1 MRSISNEVL
10 VRTKRLTKQFEDQ
23 ISVDHLDLE
32 IKRGQIFGFLGPNGA
47 GKTTTIRMLLGL
59 MKPTEGEV
67 ELFGKTF
74 SNSRLEILKRIGA
87 LVEAPSYYRNLT
99 GYENLRLSSKILGV
113 SEQRIHEVLD
123 IVRLTEA
130 ANKKV
135 KQYSLGMKQRLGIA
149 LALLGSPELL
159 ILDEPTNGLDPNGIH
174 EIRQLIKRM
183 PQEFGITVIISSH
196 NLAEIEMVASHVGII
211 QSGKLKFQ
219 GTLDEIKEGNKPVL
233 EIRANNL
240 YKAQNILQ
248 KFDVISQVEGDTL
261 LINNFTGKASE
272 INKQLVSNNID
283 VEHLVVKMRTLEDI
297 FLDITGQVEAV

>member
-1 MRSISNEVL
+1 MSNEVL
-10 VRTKRLTKQFEDQ
+10 VRTKGLTKQFEDQ

-74 SNSRLEILKRIGA
+74 NNNRLEILKRIGA

-113 SEQRIHEVLD
+113 SEQRIREVLD

-233 EIRANNL
+233 EIKANNL